1 MLMVVVGRNLGGGG
15 GGGGVLV
22 LQPAMVEVWLV
33 CIY

>member
-33 CIY
+33 CVY